1 MQLNQLNHLEKEM
14 KGIQSISDYT
24 SYRLR
29 RAKQQKNINY
39 KSEYDRLIGELSQT
53 TITPGTRDLIERR
66 KRDIKTAYQGSQY
79 RQNILLPYY
88 LHT

>member
-1 MQLNQLNHLEKEM
+1 MQLKQFNHIENEI

-29 RAKQQKNINY
+29 RAKQQRHINY
-39 KSEYDRLIGELSQT
+39 KSEYDRLVGELSQT

-66 KRDIKTAYQGSQY
+66 KRDIKTAYQGNQY
-79 RQNILLPYY
+79 IKHILSP
-88 LHT
+88 

>member
-1 MQLNQLNHLEKEM
+1 M

-24 SYRLR
+24 NYRLR
-29 RAKQQKNINY
+29 RAKQHKKINY

-66 KRDIKTAYQGSQY
+66 KRNLNTAYQDSQY
-79 RQNILLPYY
+79 RNNILFSIVSLILTSTLLAYR
-88 LHT
+88 LTN